1 MKGDVAVPNQLE
13 PWLLDLPEGLKKTDP
28 YQQMAVRET
37 ECENI
42 IFSITP
48 DLDII
53 LQNGAI
59 HVYKTLIS

>member
-53 LQNGAI
+53 L
-59 HVYKTLIS
+59 